1 MYVLPMKMGFLL
13 NEVTVPF
20 VFIRDIR
27 INVRTDFKDIND
39 FLGISNMKK
48 RDTLLSHSLEYLPIS
63 QHN

>member
-27 INVRTDFKDIND
+27 INVRTDFKNIND

-48 RDTLLSHSLEYLPIS
+48 SNTLLSHSPEYLPIS

>member
-1 MYVLPMKMGFLL
+1 MGFLL